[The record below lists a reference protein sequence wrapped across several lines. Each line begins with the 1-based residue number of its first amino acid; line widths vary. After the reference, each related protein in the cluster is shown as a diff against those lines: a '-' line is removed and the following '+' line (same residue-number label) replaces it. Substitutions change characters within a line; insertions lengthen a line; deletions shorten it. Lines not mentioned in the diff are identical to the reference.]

1 MWYETS
7 IKNINLINQQ
17 VTEMTLVA
25 REVNICLKQLYSHL
39 FTRFVPST
47 AVPSQYSQSFFKS
60 DNRRQLQWKKNYHIS
75 LATDFLHF
83 SFVVPIHTFPQNE
96 FICLYS
102 FASIMSKPAFR
113 LILHVSAVL
122 LSLFSSSVLYY
133 LSPLLSRYRK
143 VASSST

>member
-1 MWYETS
+1 
-7 IKNINLINQQ
+7 
-17 VTEMTLVA
+17 MTLVA

-122 LSLFSSSVLYY
+122 LYSHHRFYINSHHYCLAIGNLRLPRPNGTRESY
-133 LSPLLSRYRK
+133 L
-143 VASSST
+143 